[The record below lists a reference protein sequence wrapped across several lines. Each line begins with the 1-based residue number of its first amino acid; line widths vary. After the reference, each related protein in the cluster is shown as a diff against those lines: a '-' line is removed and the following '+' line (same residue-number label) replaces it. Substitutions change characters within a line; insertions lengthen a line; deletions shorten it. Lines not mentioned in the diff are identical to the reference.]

1 MKQYE
6 KNTYTSKI
14 EGWLKTAENT
24 GCDLCMMV
32 YLYIKSCPAEFQVEL
47 FQFFAENVCV
57 IESDRSLKVPDL
69 ITVGEVIDYSDE
81 GKKPLKAYINS
92 LYEKGTDVDSFYKE
106 IWDFINSDLYADDK
120 ARSVAI
126 FNCFKAKFP
135 YMDISKAIT
144 MDSKEFSSYF
154 EAAIESDYLKRIS
167 RISNFG
173 FAQKTEKF
181 SMLLDVIE
189 SCEDVKMRAIL
200 FMMVLDVEGM
210 KSGKSFPDFPQR
222 ASSDRE
228 LDLVEDFD
236 FSVLEEEDDD

>member
-1 MKQYE
+1 ME
-6 KNTYTSKI
+6 RDTYTSKI
-14 EGWLKTAENT
+14 EGWLKTAENM

-32 YLYIKSCPAEFQVEL
+32 YLYIKSCPTEVQADL
-47 FQFFAENVCV
+47 FRFFAENVCV
-57 IESDRSLKVPDL
+57 IESDKSLKVPDL
-69 ITVGEVIDYSDE
+69 ITVGEVIDYSNA
-81 GKKPLKAYINS
+81 GKKPLNIYIDS
-92 LYEKGTDVDSFYKE
+92 LYDKGTNVDCFYKE
-106 IWDFINSDLYADDK
+106 LWDFINSDLYIDEK

-126 FNCFKAKFP
+126 FNCFNAKFP

-189 SCEDVKMRAIL
+189 SCEDVKLRAIL
-200 FMMVLDVEGM
+200 FMMVLDIEGM
-210 KSGKSFPDFPQR
+210 KSGKSFPDFSEKD
-222 ASSDRE
+222 SSDCE
-228 LDLVEDFD
+228 LDLEEDFD
-236 FSVLEEEDDD
+236 FSFLEEDEE